1 MKNIMVSYIILSCDA
16 NTTLP
21 GQNMGVY
28 FIQKYITHQNT
39 FYAMYTLSLSV
50 LIVVSVLQKMFFN
63 DK

>member
-39 FYAMYTLSLSV
+39 FYAMYTLSL
-50 LIVVSVLQKMFFN
+50 F
-63 DK
+63 